1 MEKFNVTKEQLE
13 DGIEVIYYELKDKN
27 HPLDEFEVFYSNL
40 FTIAGAF
47 IVPSVFPFL
56 YLNQKMKLAT
66 IGTVSFYVRYQDK
79 EKESLDKLKNDKSN
93 IDELLSTRK
102 EELKQVSLVITENLK
117 EILTNNINNSE
128 NNLRK
133 LDEILNFVQNITE
146 RWNARN
152 EEDEVFSTV
161 RDQFSAYNEI
171 SKMLYSSSA
180 QNESVRDFENLF
192 ERLNNTTSESDDITC
207 IQLINSYI
215 GITTIES

>member
-1 MEKFNVTKEQLE
+1 MEYSSANTEGKARIIGTYILNGVVGGILGYFNMAPL
-13 DGIEVIYYELKDKN
+13 VIPAVK
-27 HPLDEFEVFYSNL
+27 VIS
-40 FTIAGAF
+40 
-47 IVPSVFPFL
+47 
-56 YLNQKMKLAT
+56 KLAGNT
-66 IGTVSFYVRYQDK
+66 YPCIGVVTFYVRYQDK

-102 EELKQVSLVITENLK
+102 EELKQVSLVITENVK

-207 IQLINSYI
+207 IQLINSYNVKNI
-215 GITTIES
+215 I